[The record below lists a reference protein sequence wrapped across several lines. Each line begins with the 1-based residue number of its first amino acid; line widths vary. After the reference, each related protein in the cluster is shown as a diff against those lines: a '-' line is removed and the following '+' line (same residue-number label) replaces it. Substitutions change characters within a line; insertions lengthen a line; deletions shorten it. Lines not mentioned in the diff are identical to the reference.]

1 MPGETVLD
9 TQTQALLQ
17 EVFRR
22 EGQSFL
28 LYVHDAFPWTTAE
41 GGPALVRLQRLIES
55 EREALAAL
63 GRYLVRHQVP
73 LPFVGA
79 YPTRYTSFN
88 YQSLESLVPKLI
100 DAEKRLLADLERDLA
115 SVPDAAARA
124 ELGKLADLKRRHAAE
139 LDNLLKATPQ
149 PVSV

>member
-1 MPGETVLD
+1 MLD
-9 TQTQALLQ
+9 AQTQALLQ

-41 GGPALVRLQRLIES
+41 GGPALARLQRLIES
-55 EREALAAL
+55 ERAALAAL
-63 GRYLVRHQVP
+63 GRYLVRRQVP

-88 YQSLESLVPKLI
+88 YQSLDSLVPKLV
-100 DAEKRLLADLERDLA
+100 DAAKRLLADLERDLA
-115 SVPDAAARA
+115 SVPDAGARA
-124 ELGKLADLKRRHAAE
+124 ELTKLAELKGRNLRELGALVPMAA
-139 LDNLLKATPQ
+139 
-149 PVSV
+149 